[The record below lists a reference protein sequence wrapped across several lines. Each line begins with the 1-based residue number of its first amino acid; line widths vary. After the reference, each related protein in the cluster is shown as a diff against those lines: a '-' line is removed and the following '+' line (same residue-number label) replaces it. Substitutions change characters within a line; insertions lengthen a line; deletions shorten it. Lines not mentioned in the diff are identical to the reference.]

1 VPSNYLLIHGKIIHG
16 KICEGE
22 KMVHETINGTYRQTN
37 LANESAEYLAKRE
50 ELRLAEVD
58 LMKSVERIAALRRE
72 LPQGAPIEDYL
83 FQEGPANLDAGD
95 DPVHP
100 IHLSELFTAPGRPLV
115 VYHFMYGKAQKNPCP
130 MCTMGIDG
138 YNGVA
143 HHITQHVDFVVAAA
157 ADPKDLRAH
166 ARKRAWTNLRLLSCG
181 ENTFKYDLG
190 SEDRDGQQDSAMSV
204 FTKDEKG
211 VIRHFYTSHP
221 RMAED
226 IKERGLD
233 LLCPVYNFFD
243 LTPQGRP
250 NWYASLNYAPKV
262 RAANP

>member
-1 VPSNYLLIHGKIIHG
+1 MAHWIRFGHRGQTGFGVRAKHGIK
-16 KICEGE
+16 
-22 KMVHETINGTYRQTN
+22 VHAG
-37 LANESAEYLAKRE
+37 
-50 ELRLAEVD
+50 D
-58 LMKSVERIAALRRE
+58 IA
-72 LPQGAPIEDYL
+72 G
-83 FQEGPANLDAGD
+83 GPAPTRAR
-95 DPVHP
+95 H
-100 IHLSELFTAPGRPLV
+100 
-115 VYHFMYGKAQKNPCP
+115 K
-130 MCTMGIDG
+130 
-138 YNGVA
+138 
-143 HHITQHVDFVVAAA
+143 
-157 ADPKDLRAH
+157 LRAV
-166 ARKRAWTNLRLLSCG
+166 SGG
-181 ENTFKYDLG
+181 ENTLQYDLG
-190 SEDRDGQQDSAMSV
+190 SEDREGHQDSAMSV